1 MNDQEWMRGM
11 FDKTQGATE
20 PVWAVDTAAL
30 ARGGARR
37 RRTRTLSAIG
47 GGAGVMA
54 VTAAVVVS
62 LGGLSRGGASP
73 AGTPVHNDVFQYAD
87 ITVGSSASG
96 GPFDV
101 VPASAVDWSSM
112 LIDALDPGHAH
123 LRRISSAP
131 GSPSGGKMLSMKT
144 VADRNSAAK
153 SIDHVLASSV
163 WTADGTVPA
172 RDAKVPSGSL
182 QVLVAYKQDSFGT
195 SVYNKPDTSVY
206 NLPCGYALMA
216 AQPFQDTPGQHD
228 AHWSACKVRQL
239 GDGSKIDSSS
249 TPDGTGTVT
258 VAVRQ
263 FPGNAGGIALVWT
276 SYGNWKTNVGD
287 AAAMDRAPDPGVV
300 LKPSPFSEQQ
310 LVAALGDLEVG
321 SGTGAPSAP
330 SGGEGPRQF
339 LKTVDLGAGAAYQPD
354 SGSLGDLPMD
364 NGCDYKDVNP
374 LAKPGRQATY
384 TVTTPSGKSVI
395 VTESEYPL
403 PAGTGPST
411 MATARSQA
419 QGGCADYAKDTQKA
433 LPLPAGTGDEAFVEN
448 WVGGS
453 AYVIWI
459 RFGDSIVR
467 VDVDQ
472 PGGGAPDLSAQVDQD
487 WLTTVGKWAAVRWV
501 AKS

>member
-11 FDKTQGATE
+11 FDKAQGATE

-30 ARGGARR
+30 VRGGARR

-47 GGAGVMA
+47 GGAGVLA
-54 VTAAVVVS
+54 VTTAVVVS
-62 LGGLSRGGASP
+62 LGGLTRGGASP
-73 AGTPVHNDVFQYAD
+73 AGTPAHNDVFDYAD
-87 ITVGSSASG
+87 ITVGSSVSG
-96 GPFDV
+96 GPSGV
-101 VPASAVDWSSM
+101 VPASAVDWSSL

-123 LRRISSAP
+123 LRRMSSAP
-131 GSPSGGKMLSMKT
+131 QRMKS
-144 VADRNSAAK
+144 VADRSSAAK
-153 SIDHVLASSV
+153 SISDVLASSV

-172 RDAKVPSGSL
+172 REAKVPSGSL
-182 QVLVAYKQDSFGT
+182 QVLTAYKQDALGS

-216 AQPFQDTPGQHD
+216 AQPFHDTPGQHD
-228 AHWSACKVRQL
+228 AHWSTCKVQQL

-249 TPDGTGTVT
+249 TPDGTGTVI

-263 FPGNAGGIALVWT
+263 FPGNAGGIAVVWT
-276 SYGNWKTNVGD
+276 SYGNWKTNIGD
-287 AAAMDRAPDPGVV
+287 ARAMDRAPDPAVV
-300 LKPSPFSEQQ
+300 LKRPPFTEQQ

-321 SGTGAPSAP
+321 SGTPFAPA
-330 SGGEGPRQF
+330 GDEVPRQF
-339 LKTVDLGAGAAYQPD
+339 LKTVDLGAGAAYQP
-354 SGSLGDLPMD
+354 SAGSLGDLPMD

-374 LAKPGRQATY
+374 LAKPGRQAMY
-384 TVTTPSGKSVI
+384 TVTTPGGKSV
-395 VTESEYPL
+395 VVSESEYPL
-403 PAGTGPST
+403 PAGIGPST

-448 WVGGS
+448 WVGGG

-459 RFGDSIVR
+459 RFGDTIVR
-467 VDVDQ
+467 LDINQ
-472 PGGGAPDLSAQVDQD
+472 PGGGALDLSAQVDQD
-487 WLTTVGKWAAVRWV
+487 WLTTVAKWSAVRWT